1 MKQKKIDFYFLF
13 IIVVINY
20 IITIKMPFNAD
31 TRAGILDIKFN
42 VSVIHEELEAIY
54 EKTYTGDTDEGSL
67 FWEYVCDLESSFT
80 NSCNFQNRVIDFGEW
95 FIDNHNNIYSWT
107 TIELDFI
114 EE

>member
-1 MKQKKIDFYFLF
+1 
-13 IIVVINY
+13 
-20 IITIKMPFNAD
+20 MPFNAD

-80 NSCNFQNRVIDFGEW
+80 NSLRPNLLLTSINFKSILVSNIKSTP
-95 FIDNHNNIYSWT
+95 NNS
-107 TIELDFI
+107 
-114 EE
+114 

>member
-1 MKQKKIDFYFLF
+1 
-13 IIVVINY
+13 
-20 IITIKMPFNAD
+20 MPFNAD
-31 TRAGILDIKFN
+31 TRAGLLDIKFN

-67 FWEYVCDLESSFT
+67 FWKYVYDLESSFT

-95 FIDNHNNIYSWT
+95 FIDNHNNIYSWS
-107 TIELDFI
+107 TIEDNFI